1 MCLNKASEMFQNN
14 YKSSVQLFEWN
25 INNQEFD
32 YHPKH
37 ADMKLSPIVRS
48 CYFLILC
55 ATSDKAFEVVKGTST
70 EYGDCLICVLIC
82 YVLGRSMELCDGV
95 CMPFGHLLVT
105 YLGLSITSSGCLLLI
120 GRL

>member
-1 MCLNKASEMFQNN
+1 M
-14 YKSSVQLFEWN
+14 FEWN

-55 ATSDKAFEVVKGTST
+55 ATSDKAFEVVKATSIVFLAGV
-70 EYGDCLICVLIC
+70 E
-82 YVLGRSMELCDGV
+82 GRSMQLHECFYASWTVACD
-95 CMPFGHLLVT
+95 LSRT
-105 YLGLSITSSGCLLLI
+105 SNYLFRLSFTDWTVMIAKQDNRFGLS
-120 GRL
+120 RH